1 MGAIGREDEEDG
13 FLEIVIDGAP
23 FLDGV
28 GDGSEVVV
36 GQHHGGGFL
45 GGFGAFDAH
54 GDADVGAFEGGG
66 VVDAVAGH
74 GHNVSGGLE
83 GGDEAEFVFRGGA
96 GKDVDVLRRS
106 GEVGVGDFFEFVSAE
121 GCVAITDAEGLAD
134 GAGGD
139 DVVAGDHFDADAG
152 VLAFGDG
159 GDGFVA
165 GRVDDAG
172 EAEEGEAGLDVC
184 WGQGFLIGRGGA
196 DGDGEQAL
204 SEPRGFVQTRVP
216 GALVEGFVA
225 VASALG
231 RAGGEDGF
239 GGAFH
244 DDERLVVVRMEGGH
258 EFVCGVE
265 RDGGGAGVSVV
276 QLFGVESG
284 FQAEGDEGTFG
295 WFPFKEPAPVFFP
308 EG

>member
-1 MGAIGREDEEDG
+1 MVRAVTTWSP
-13 FLEIVIDGAP
+13 VIILTRMPACWH
-23 FLDGV
+23 
-28 GDGSEVVV
+28 S
-36 GQHHGGGFL
+36 
-45 GGFGAFDAH
+45 AT
-54 GDADVGAFEGGG
+54 
-66 VVDAVAGH
+66 AVMA
-74 GHNVSGGLE
+74 SS
-83 GGDEAEFVFRGGA
+83 RGGSMMP
-96 GKDVDVLRRS
+96 VRPRR
-106 GEVGVGDFFEFVSAE
+106 V
-121 GCVAITDAEGLAD
+121 
-134 GAGGD
+134 
-139 DVVAGDHFDADAG
+139 
-152 VLAFGDG
+152 
-159 GDGFVA
+159 
-165 GRVDDAG
+165 
-172 EAEEGEAGLDVC
+172 EAGLDVC